1 MEIMLLLLLV
11 LVFASGIV
19 IGASWEFLR
28 VRRLARIAYKA
39 ELRTLEKELYDT
51 RCLLGS
57 CRDSLRLIQAKVQ
70 AKQAATKV
78 GTTPKAVVMPSNP
91 PKVKV
96 APPSRRVVREDDDSS
111 ILLGVTA
118 VAAGMAIANSFDDSP
133 APDFSNVVSGGGG
146 DFAGGGA
153 SEEY

>member
-1 MEIMLLLLLV
+1 MDILLLF
-11 LVFASGIV
+11 LVFASGMILGLSY
-19 IGASWEFLR
+19 GAFENYKVRKLTIKVKFL
-28 VRRLARIAYKA
+28 
-39 ELRTLEKELYDT
+39 TQELYNE
-51 RCLLGS
+51 RCKLGT
-57 CRDSLRLIQAKVQ
+57 CRDSLARIQAKLQ

-96 APPSRRVVREDDDSS
+96 APPSRRVVREDEDSS

-133 APDFSNVVSGGGG
+133 APDFSNVSSGGGG

>member
-1 MEIMLLLLLV
+1 MDILLLLLV
-11 LVFASGIV
+11 FASGMILGLSY
-19 IGASWEFLR
+19 GAFENYKVRKLTARVKFL
-28 VRRLARIAYKA
+28 
-39 ELRTLEKELYDT
+39 TQELYNE

-57 CRDSLRLIQAKVQ
+57 CRDSLRRIQAKVN
-70 AKQAATKV
+70 AKQATTKV